1 MMIKRF
7 LDKINFPIYIR
18 FVLSTYLWGL
28 VFFFI
33 FRLVI
38 FLVNLDKAPLLST
51 GEEFILFAKS
61 FIMGIRFDTV
71 ISGYIMAFPILLL
84 FAFTMF
90 KIKNNIIYRLL
101 FYFIG
106 FLYTLSFFICSANIP
121 FFNHYFENLT
131 TAAFIWSDSFA
142 FISAMIF
149 QEWTY
154 WVYLLVFILFA
165 VFYWVIFNKIFV
177 YNFKK
182 LKFPSTKSKKFYL
195 INTVYFLLFVIVVF
209 IGIRGRIDEKSP
221 IRTGTA
227 YFSEYPLPNKLGLNP
242 VFTLLNSYI
251 IDKKNQNGFLASING
266 ANAVKE
272 IQKTFNLSDN
282 NSYGSPIARE
292 IIPDGLPNKMNVV
305 LIIME
310 SMSAE
315 HLAINGETKNLT
327 PFLDSLIKRSY
338 YFSNYYTSGIHT
350 YCGTFSSLFGLP
362 TLFKNHPMNLPAIPY
377 VGGFAAE
384 LKPYGYKSLY
394 FTTHDD
400 QFDNAGGFMYGNDFD
415 SVISKSDY
423 PSEKILSTLGVPD
436 HYMFEYSLPILN
448 KINKTGSNFFVS
460 LLTSSNHG
468 PYKIPTDINF
478 KAKNKEI
485 TDAIVEYSDFSLKH
499 FFELAKKTEWFNNTI
514 FILTADHGTLKNAEY
529 DFPLCLTHSP
539 LIIYSSK
546 FEKDT
551 KIISE
556 PAGQIDI
563 FSTVMGLLNLKYIN
577 NSLGYNLLKEK
588 RKYIYFSADDKV
600 GCLSKEFYFILSGEK
615 EYLYKYKNNDLKNY
629 INDYKVTADSMK
641 DYVINMLVGTD
652 YLIKSN
658 LIKVDRR

>member
-1 MMIKRF
+1 MIKNF
-7 LDKINFPIYIR
+7 LDKISLPAYIR
-18 FVLSTYLWGL
+18 FLFSTYLWGL
-28 VFFFI
+28 LFFFI

-38 FLVNLDKAPLLST
+38 FIGNLDKAPLLNT
-51 GEEFILFAKS
+51 IDEFVLFFKA
-61 FIMGIRFDTV
+61 FIMGLRFDTV
-71 ISGYIMAFPILLL
+71 ISGYILAIPTILL
-84 FAFTMF
+84 FVFTLL
-90 KIKNNIIYRLL
+90 KIKNTIANRIV
-101 FYFIG
+101 FYTIG
-106 FLYTLSFFICSANIP
+106 ILYTIAFFICSANIP
-121 FFNHYFENLT
+121 FFNHYFENIT

-154 WVYLLVFILFA
+154 WIYLIAFFA
-165 VFYWVIFNKIFV
+165 LAIFYWVIFNKIFN
-177 YNFKK
+177 NFYAKI
-182 LKFPSTKSKKFYL
+182 KFPGARNKRFYL
-195 INTVYFLLFVIVVF
+195 INTGYFLIFAILVF

-251 IDKKNQNGFLASING
+251 IDKKNQNGFLSNIDGKA
-266 ANAVKE
+266 AVKE
-272 IQKTFNLSDN
+272 IQKIFNLPEKSI
-282 NSYGSPIARE
+282 YGSPIARE
-292 IIPDGLPNKMNVV
+292 VKAEGLPNKMNVV

-315 HLAINGETKNLT
+315 HLSRNGETKNLT
-327 PFLDSLIKRSY
+327 PFLDSLINKSI

-350 YCGTFSSLFGLP
+350 YCGTYSSLFGLP

-377 VGGFAAE
+377 VGGFASE
-384 LKPYGYKSLY
+384 LKKYGYKSVY

-423 PSEKILSTLGVPD
+423 PSDKILSTLGVPD
-436 HYMFEYSLPILN
+436 HYMFEFSLPILEN
-448 KINKTGSNFFVS
+448 IVKQGNNFFVS

-468 PYKIPTDINF
+468 PYKIPGDINF

-485 TDAIVEYSDFSLKH
+485 TDAIVEYSDWSIRY
-499 FFELAKKTEWFNNTI
+499 FFELAKKTNWYENTI

-539 LIIYSSK
+539 LIIYSPK
-546 FEKDT
+546 FEKDA
-551 KIISE
+551 KIIDD

-563 FSTVMGLLNLKYIN
+563 FSTVMGLLNFSYVN
-577 NSLGYNLLKEK
+577 NSLGVNLLKEK
-588 RKYIYFSADDKV
+588 RKYIFFSADDKI
-600 GCLSKEFYFILSGEK
+600 GCLSNEFYLILSNDK
-615 EYLYKYKNNDLKNY
+615 EYLYKYKNNDLTNY
-629 INDYKVTADSMK
+629 INNFKTTADSMK
-641 DYVINMLVGTD
+641 NYAINMLVGSD
-652 YLIKSN
+652 YLLKTH

>member
-1 MMIKRF
+1 MIKKF
-7 LDKINFPIYIR
+7 LDKINLPIYIR
-18 FVLSTYLWGL
+18 FIFSTYLWGL
-28 VFFFI
+28 LFFFI
-33 FRLVI
+33 FRFVI
-38 FLVNLDKAPLLST
+38 FIINLDKAPLLDA
-51 GEEFILFAKS
+51 GDEFILFIKS

-71 ISGYIMAFPILLL
+71 ISGYILTLPILTL
-84 FAFTMF
+84 FIFSLC
-90 KIKNNIIYRLL
+90 KVKNNVLNRLV

-106 FLYTLSFFICSANIP
+106 VLYTTAFFICSANIP
-121 FFNHYFENLT
+121 FFNHYFENFT

-154 WVYLLVFILFA
+154 WIYFLAFVALASTFWFI
-165 VFYWVIFNKIFV
+165 YNKIFV
-177 YNFKK
+177 YYYKRI
-182 LKFPSTKSKKFYL
+182 KFPNSKNKKIYL
-195 INTVYFLLFVIVVF
+195 INFGYFLLFAILVF

-242 VFTLLNSYI
+242 VFTLINSYI
-251 IDKKNQNGFLASING
+251 LDRKNQNGFLANVDGMAAI
-266 ANAVKE
+266 KE
-272 IQKTFNLSDN
+272 IQKMLNLTEKSI
-282 NSYGSPIARE
+282 YGSPIARE
-292 IIPDGLPNKMNVV
+292 VKVEGLPNKMNVV

-310 SMSAE
+310 SMSSE
-315 HLAINGETKNLT
+315 HLNINGETKKLT
-327 PFLDSLIKRSY
+327 PFLDSLIKKSY
-338 YFSNYYTSGIHT
+338 YFSNFYTSGIHT

-436 HYMFEYSLPILN
+436 HYMFEFSLPILN
-448 KINKTGSNFFVS
+448 KISKSGNNFFVS

-468 PYKIPTDINF
+468 PYKIPSDINF

-485 TDAIVEYSDFSLKH
+485 TDAIVEYSDWSLNH
-499 FFELAKKTEWFNNTI
+499 FFNLAKKTDWYENTI
-514 FILTADHGTLKNAEY
+514 FIFTADHGTLKNAEY

-539 LIIYSSK
+539 LIVFSPK
-546 FEKDT
+546 FENDAKV
-551 KIISE
+551 INN

-563 FSTVMGLLNLKYIN
+563 FSTVMGLLNFPYVN
-577 NSLGYNLLKEK
+577 NSLGIDLLKEN
-588 RKYIYFSADDKV
+588 RKFIFFSADDKI
-600 GCLSKEFYFILSGEK
+600 GCLSNEFYLILSNDK
-615 EYLYKYKNNDLKNY
+615 EYLYKYKKNDLNNY
-629 INDYKVTADSMK
+629 INDYKSIADSMK
-641 DYVINMLVGTD
+641 NYAVNMMVGSD
-652 YLIKSN
+652 YLIKTN